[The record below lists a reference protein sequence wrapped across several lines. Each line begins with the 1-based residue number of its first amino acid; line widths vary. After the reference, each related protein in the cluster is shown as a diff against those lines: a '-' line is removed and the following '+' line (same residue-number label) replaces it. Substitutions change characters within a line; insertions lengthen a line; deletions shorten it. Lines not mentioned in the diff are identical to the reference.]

1 MRGKTQS
8 EGTQQANGEMR
19 GISGAKCVFP
29 PLSAGEAVRKGRMSQ
44 PPSKWAVKSTTK
56 G

>member
-1 MRGKTQS
+1 MWDDAQS

-29 PLSAGEAVRKGRMSQ
+29 PLSAGEAVTKGRSEPTSQ
-44 PPSKWAVKSTTK
+44 
-56 G
+56 

>member
-1 MRGKTQS
+1 MWGDAQS

-29 PLSAGEAVRKGRMSQ
+29 LSAGEAVTKGRSEPTSQ
-44 PPSKWAVKSTTK
+44 
-56 G
+56 